1 MRVSDKHTHTGTACT
16 LRRRIMGTED
26 KRKEKAPSFSSF
38 GRRLNHR
45 VFRRTTDGERKRV
58 KQSKRIWQEEWRRN
72 KHIYHPDL

>member
-45 VFRRTTDGERKRV
+45 VFSEEQQMERER
-58 KQSKRIWQEEWRRN
+58 E
-72 KHIYHPDL
+72 